1 MASLTSRHVSTNI
14 FNLFWHCSAVSCVWK
29 SRADWV
35 LLQYTAGHSHATSW
49 LLATGCS
56 NAVCNAFVLIK
67 QLSTSMNLICVQ
79 VHFILKLARLCHA
92 EGHSKQERS
101 RFKQELNAVMGL
113 AKTMNTNFTSTPGR
127 RGPLNRGAKLRA
139 EQLRKMG
146 YLVVKRPKLEGANPP
161 LYPLWQGKP
170 LFGPSSATPQ
180 AQPLPLREAATAAS
194 SGGDVPFIPG
204 PAKAPVSLKLVQS
217 QSSQK
222 PSIPVSLL
230 LSSSASLPASLPGS
244 MTQADATASK
254 ASGAS
259 AGVAANLP
267 LAQTAPLSLMSSP
280 APIPATLPKALTQI
294 PLDRPR
300 PTLLLPPPPS
310 SGPNQ
315 LPVLPPAV
323 LTAPNPPDSSGA
335 TAQLGL
341 PLPMDTTAALV
352 AAVGPLFEAFVAQTA
367 AVVDSPDMPMQALVG
382 QVTQDL
388 AAAIATAAMQVVEA
402 RRQQGNANL
411 AAFAAEPHRVGTV
424 NAGKAESG
432 SAVAPIAR
440 LTHAPKFV
448 SHSGTQ
454 AVVESA
460 SPSAQLPAAS
470 QVAKA
475 NTGDATV
482 TDPVL
487 AMAGLSEE
495 PSQAS
500 VSAVVVKPVKKMTAS
515 DSKQSMSHGS
525 LVHKVGADIPVKAS
539 KLKQVSGKIEH
550 VTEAKACDKG
560 SDVRHGSN
568 SPPSISAV
576 GLAAKESKYEGHQ
589 KVREAA
595 QGTSKA
601 VSGLGATS
609 NSDGTKQH
617 KGKSSKKRSTAD
629 TPSNAAERAAKRPHE
644 LSSTPGGSLEYEGYV
659 VPGLDIGKY
668 QAGRN
673 KGQLGKAQVGNGS
686 RQSSAAHQQG
696 LRESLLPGSPHSRS
710 SRSSGRSSPKEFG
723 PLGAA
728 VFDGSNSSRQG
739 SRSPREPSRL
749 NVGSLMQDS
758 IRRDFPAMPSR
769 MGGPFPSVSP
779 VLPSVLPFE
788 PSANIPLRHGFGAP
802 DFRPVGHL
810 PGREGGWQ
818 HPEAHHFDSIPLPD
832 ISFAP
837 DFTPH
842 FLPGG
847 PAN

>member
-1 MASLTSRHVSTNI
+1 MGLVAIYSNKLCRTFACDKLAAGYRLQQCRLQCGCVKR
-14 FNLFWHCSAVSCVWK
+14 AVV
-29 SRADWV
+29 D
-35 LLQYTAGHSHATSW
+35 QYEP
-49 LLATGCS
+49 
-56 NAVCNAFVLIK
+56 IY
-67 QLSTSMNLICVQ
+67 VQ

-92 EGHSKQERS
+92 EGHSKQEKS

-146 YLVVKRPKLEGANPP
+146 YLVVKRPKLDGANPP

-180 AQPLPLREAATAAS
+180 AQPLPPREAATAAS

-204 PAKAPVSLKLVQS
+204 PAKAPVSLKFVQT
-217 QSSQK
+217 QTAQK
-222 PSIPVSLL
+222 SSIPASLL
-230 LSSSASLPASLPGS
+230 LSTSASLLLSTSVSLRASLPGS
-244 MTQADATASK
+244 TTQADATASK

-267 LAQTAPLSLMSSP
+267 LAQTAPLSLVPSP
-280 APIPATLPKALTQI
+280 APIPATLPQALTQI
-294 PLDRPR
+294 RLDRPQ
-300 PTLLLPPPPS
+300 PTLPLPPPPS

-315 LPVLPPAV
+315 LPILPPAV
-323 LTAPNPPDSSGA
+323 PTAPNPPDSSDT

-341 PLPMDTTAALV
+341 PLPMDATAALV

-388 AAAIATAAMQVVEA
+388 AAAIATAAMQVVDA

-411 AAFAAEPHRVGTV
+411 AAVAAEPQRVGTV

-432 SAVAPIAR
+432 SAVAPIAN

-454 AVVESA
+454 AVAESA

-500 VSAVVVKPVKKMTAS
+500 VSAVVVKPVKKVTAS
-515 DSKQSMSHGS
+515 DSKQSRSSHGS
-525 LVHKVGADIPVKAS
+525 LVHKVGADTPVKAS

-576 GLAAKESKYEGHQ
+576 GLAAKESKCEGHQ
-589 KVREAA
+589 KVCEAA

-601 VSGLGATS
+601 VSGLRATS

-668 QAGRN
+668 EAGRN

-686 RQSSAAHQQG
+686 RQSSGAHQQG

-723 PLGAA
+723 PLSAA

-758 IRRDFPAMPSR
+758 IRRDFPAIPSR

-779 VLPSVLPFE
+779 VLPSVLPFD

-802 DFRPVGHL
+802 DFRPDGHL